1 MVSGRGCNY
10 LSWWLVAVSNER
22 RQDMRQA
29 EQLATI
35 RLARAAAAMVW
46 AGCGVQCTVLAAVI
60 DLRLFRILWIN
71 DNELLQLLEILDN
84 QKD

>member
-10 LSWWLVAVSNER
+10 LSWRLVAVSNER
-22 RQDMRQA
+22 SQDRRQA

-60 DLRLFRILWIN
+60 DLRLFWKLP
-71 DNELLQLLEILDN
+71 LQDPLD
-84 QKD
+84 K

>member
-22 RQDMRQA
+22 RQDRRQA
-29 EQLATI
+29 EQLATT

>member
-35 RLARAAAAMVW
+35 RPGLLLWSGLALVH
-46 AGCGVQCTVLAAVI
+46 CVLAAVI
-60 DLRLFRILWIN
+60 DLRLFRILWLN
-71 DNELLQLLEILDN
+71 ENELIQFIN
-84 QKD
+84 Y

>member
-22 RQDMRQA
+22 SQDMRQA

-35 RLARAAAAMVW
+35 RQARAAAVLLLLW
-46 AGCGVQCTVLAAVI
+46 SGLAGVHCVLAAVI
-60 DLRLFRILWIN
+60 DLRLFWKLP
-71 DNELLQLLEILDN
+71 LQDPLDN
-84 QKD
+84 